1 MTIRVADLPYKKNA
15 LEPHMSER
23 TVEFHYEKHHKGYAR
38 KVNDAIEGTKLQNK
52 SLEDLIEETANDGQ
66 RRSLFNNAAQ
76 VWNHDFFWA
85 GMAPKATAKPSGDL
99 EALIKDA
106 FGDLDGFKKA
116 FVEAATGRFGSG
128 YAWLVLADGHVKIIS
143 TPNADTPLV
152 GDAAPLLCCDVWEH
166 AYYLDYQNAR
176 GKFVRAFVNELIDWA
191 RVAERLKAAASPSR
205 THAGA
210 K

>member
-1 MTIRVADLPYKKNA
+1 MTIRVADLPYEKNA

-210 K
+210 R

>member
-1 MTIRVADLPYKKNA
+1 MTIRVADLPYEKNA

-52 SLEDLIEETANDGQ
+52 SLEGVIKETAGDDQ
-66 RRSLFNNAAQ
+66 RCSLFNNAAQ

-85 GMAPKATAKPSGDL
+85 GMAPQATGKPSGEL
-99 EALIKDA
+99 ARLIDGA
-106 FGDLDGFKKA
+106 FGDFDGFKSA

-128 YAWLVLADGHVKIIS
+128 YAWLVLADGHLKIIS
-143 TPNADTPLV
+143 TPNADTPLT
-152 GDAAPLLCCDVWEH
+152 GPEKPLLCCDVWEH
-166 AYYLDYQNAR
+166 AYYLDYQNKR
-176 GKFVRAFVNELIDWA
+176 GKFVKAFVDELIDWA
-191 RVAERLKAAASPSR
+191 AVAERLKPAASASR
-205 THAGA
+205 TPAGA

>member
-1 MTIRVADLPYKKNA
+1 MSIRVADLPYKKNA

-85 GMAPKATAKPSGDL
+85 GMSPKATAKPSGDL

-143 TPNADTPLV
+143 TPNADTPLT
-152 GDAAPLLCCDVWEH
+152 GPAKPLLCCDVWEH

-176 GKFVRAFVNELIDWA
+176 GKFVKAFVNELIDWA
-191 RVAERLKAAASPSR
+191 TVAERLKAAASPSR